1 MSQYLLHNCRLKARG
16 VPAIH
21 DCFYQ
26 NSVLAVNVNI
36 YDIFSAQNQSPN
48 LVHIFTM
55 KFYLG
60 KKNRSKQKFADCGP
74 CWLCFYVRLF
84 ISPSLSLLFSS
95 VRCLVLILS
104 WVLLCWYL
112 LLFSQLWHGSDPT
125 LEITSM

>member
-1 MSQYLLHNCRLKARG
+1 MSQYLLHNCRLTARG

-36 YDIFSAQNQSPN
+36 NDIFSAQNQSPN

-60 KKNRSKQKFADCGP
+60 KKIGASKSLQTVGHVG
-74 CWLCFYVRLF
+74 YVF
-84 ISPSLSLLFSS
+84 MSVFS
-95 VRCLVLILS
+95 
-104 WVLLCWYL
+104 
-112 LLFSQLWHGSDPT
+112 
-125 LEITSM
+125 